1 MIRCTFYLNGSS
13 LSTLSC
19 PGVGFF
25 PAYSGN
31 SGLHRNN
38 PDSTNVKNIGPL
50 PPGKYY
56 IVSRPLGGIRTMV
69 YDYFSS
75 QISGSDR
82 DVWFALFRE
91 DGQVDDIT
99 FFESVSRGQFR
110 LHPAGYEGVSN
121 GCITLPGK
129 SHYMLLRDALLS
141 EHNAVMKVTSSLTA
155 YGTIQVY

>member
-1 MIRCTFYLNGSS
+1 MIRCTFYLNGGS

-75 QISGSDR
+75 QISSSDR

-99 FFESVSRGQFR
+99 FFESVSRG
-110 LHPAGYEGVSN
+110 
-121 GCITLPGK
+121 
-129 SHYMLLRDALLS
+129 
-141 EHNAVMKVTSSLTA
+141 
-155 YGTIQVY
+155 

>member
-1 MIRCTFYLNGSS
+1 M
-13 LSTLSC
+13 
-19 PGVGFF
+19 
-25 PAYSGN
+25 
-31 SGLHRNN
+31 
-38 PDSTNVKNIGPL
+38 
-50 PPGKYY
+50 
-56 IVSRPLGGIRTMV
+56 VSRPLGGIRTMV

-75 QISGSDR
+75 QISSSDR

-141 EHNAVMKVTSSLTA
+141 E
-155 YGTIQVY
+155 